1 MKILDAIWDGTLD
14 TLKLIPFLFITYLVM
29 EWVEHRTSDHTKT
42 AIRKAG
48 RLGPLVGGILGVIP
62 QCGFSAAAASLY
74 AGKVIT
80 AGTLIAVF
88 LSTSDEM
95 LPILLSERAG
105 IGFNAKVLIVKA
117 LYGVI
122 AGFLVDFL
130 FRKLNERRIGV
141 GIHGICTQEHC
152 HCEKGIVRSALKHT
166 VSITFFILLI
176 SIALNIL
183 LSIVGTENL
192 SNLVLNRPV
201 IGEVLAGLIGLI
213 PNCAASIA
221 LTQLYLEGV
230 MSAGAM
236 VSGLMV
242 GAGVGLLVLFRTNRH
257 TRQNIQL
264 TILLYILGVAGGL
277 IVQGLRIF

>member
-48 RLGPLVGGILGVIP
+48 RLGPLAGGVLGVIP

-74 AGKVIT
+74 AGRVIT

-105 IGFNAKVLIVKA
+105 IGFITKVLIVKA

-183 LSIVGTENL
+183 LTIVGTENL
-192 SNLVLNRPV
+192 SNLVLNQPV

-221 LTQLYLEGV
+221 LTQLYLEGI

>member
-29 EWVEHRTSDHTKT
+29 EWVEHRTSDHTKI

-48 RLGPLVGGILGVIP
+48 RLGPLVGGVLGVIP

-74 AGKVIT
+74 AGRVIT

-105 IGFNAKVLIVKA
+105 IGFITKVLIVKA

-152 HCEKGIVRSALKHT
+152 HCEKGIVRSAIKHT

-176 SIALNIL
+176 SIVLNIL
-183 LSIVGTENL
+183 LAIVGTENL
-192 SNLVLNRPV
+192 SNLVLNQPV

>member
-29 EWVEHRTSDHTKT
+29 EWVEHRTSDHTKI

-48 RLGPLVGGILGVIP
+48 RLGPLVGGVLGVIP

-105 IGFNAKVLIVKA
+105 IGFITKVLIVKA

>member
-105 IGFNAKVLIVKA
+105 IGFIAKVLIVKA

-122 AGFLVDFL
+122 AAFLVDFL
-130 FRKLNERRIGV
+130 FRKLKERRIGV

>member
-29 EWVEHRTSDHTKT
+29 EWVEHRTSDHTKI

-48 RLGPLVGGILGVIP
+48 RLGPLVGGVLGVIP

-105 IGFNAKVLIVKA
+105 IGFITKVLIVKA

-152 HCEKGIVRSALKHT
+152 HCEKGIVRSAIKHT

-176 SIALNIL
+176 SIVLNIL
-183 LSIVGTENL
+183 LAIVGTENL
-192 SNLVLNRPV
+192 SNLVLNQPV

>member
-105 IGFNAKVLIVKA
+105 IGFIAKVLIVKA

>member
-29 EWVEHRTSDHTKT
+29 EWVEHRTSDHTKI

-48 RLGPLVGGILGVIP
+48 RLGPLVGGVLGVIP

-105 IGFNAKVLIVKA
+105 IGFITKVLIVKA

-183 LSIVGTENL
+183 LTIVGTENL
-192 SNLVLNRPV
+192 SNLVLNQPV

-221 LTQLYLEGV
+221 LTQLYLEGI

>member
-105 IGFNAKVLIVKA
+105 IGFIAKVLIVKA

-152 HCEKGIVRSALKHT
+152 HCEKGIVQSALKHT

>member
-105 IGFNAKVLIVKA
+105 IGFIAKVLIVKA

-213 PNCAASIA
+213 PNCEASIA